1 MLAFAATTYTAFLLS
16 PDNKL
21 RALAQSCNLPSRQK
35 LPTDFTNGALP
46 LLDNTLCT
54 TMGFFKANTAKRL
67 NVGLFSIM
75 IAFTLP
81 LSYRLSFQAASPN
94 RKSLLNSGVF
104 LVPLNIIGAAA
115 GVGPWSCL
123 FYTFVYLP
131 AAYSSMKTSK
141 ASVLPVP
148 TPSSNIY
155 IANLVHVLFGTTVAL
170 AVFADPEG
178 ALWHHA
184 ALAIQFAGLSYLP
197 IAWLSLRTPKV
208 NDEVESRS
216 VIRRFDAEGV
226 SYAFERTWSYYRKM
240 AAFSAF
246 IYWYGLN
253 RIIRGVWVNGERLD
267 AFSYFWFGDVGGV
280 ALHSSCSWQPRRQRS
295 GTRMLSTPSAES
307 PGRLWIWSATRP
319 SPRRPL
325 ARRGWK
331 RLPLALLL
339 HRSSEAQVL
348 LRACG
353 GAAARKSWAG
363 RHASLGGKPW
373 PSTAKRQSKRF
384 LTSNGYA
391 VPLSGG
397 RLVTISRPS
406 WRRHVSPRP
415 TKAPLCK
422 SRHAASSESF
432 VGLVF
437 RSSIPL

>member
-1 MLAFAATTYTAFLLS
+1 MAKGSILPILTLAVAGVLAFAATTYTAFLLS

-131 AAYSSMKTSK
+131 AAYSSMKASK

-280 ALHSSCSWQPRRQRS
+280 ALALILLVAAEKTTFRNKDAIHPVSGEPRSPLDIECDKAIAKAPAGSPWLEKTTTGFIVASLVGGPGFAASMWWCS
-295 GTRMLSTPSAES
+295 GEEEL
-307 PGRLWIWSATRP
+307 
-319 SPRRPL
+319 
-325 ARRGWK
+325 GWK
-331 RLPLALLL
+331 
-339 HRSSEAQVL
+339 
-348 LRACG
+348 
-353 GAAARKSWAG
+353 ARKSWRETVAVD
-363 RHASLGGKPW
+363 GKK
-373 PSTAKRQSKRF
+373 AK
-384 LTSNGYA
+384 
-391 VPLSGG
+391 
-397 RLVTISRPS
+397 
-406 WRRHVSPRP
+406 
-415 TKAPLCK
+415 
-422 SRHAASSESF
+422 
-432 VGLVF
+432 
-437 RSSIPL
+437 